1 MEAFSFIVLILL
13 SLVGYSA
20 GATKKA
26 GKVIQLKP
34 GIIDLILI
42 LSIWAGAICTK
53 IILDLDRWL
62 LILAWVVLSSVV
74 GMLAV
79 WPRKLYA
86 RETTSREESKQTA
99 GNPLKK
105 LWQGWKD
112 FSKRMGEFQSRIVL
126 SLFFFILVS
135 PFALAVKAFSDPLG
149 IKKYRGDDSYWLLKI
164 KTEVDLEGFRRQ
176 F

>member
-1 MEAFSFIVLILL
+1 METISFVVLILL

-20 GATKKA
+20 GAVGKA
-26 GKVIQLKP
+26 GNSVQLKP
-34 GIIDLILI
+34 KILDLIVI
-42 LSIWAGAICTK
+42 SIIWAGAIYSRMV
-53 IILDLDRWL
+53 LDSNRWL

-79 WPRKLYA
+79 WPRKLFS
-86 RETTSREESKQTA
+86 RETISYEVLKQSSRHTLER
-99 GNPLKK
+99 

-112 FSKRMGEFQSRIVL
+112 FSKRMGEFQSRIVF
-126 SLFFFILVS
+126 SLLFFILIS

-149 IKKYRGDDSYWLLKI
+149 IKKHRGDDSYWLLKI
-164 KTEVDLEGFRRQ
+164 KTEVDLGKFRRQ